1 MRDRHSILL
10 LAATSALFVAAV
22 LSGAIPAAGDE
33 PGFVSLFDGKTLS
46 GWSCPEMKFWS
57 VEDGAITARNAE
69 PIKLC
74 YYLVWQGGRPAE
86 FELKLKFRIQGTAEA
101 NSGVQFRSK
110 VRPDGFVEGYQA
122 DITREP
128 KFCGALYDETPKRGL
143 LAAKGQRVEVDEN
156 GHREIHQF
164 ADPAELWKRIDLD
177 GWNEYDILA
186 RGQHVATKVN
196 GCLMWEVTDRE
207 KGRQA
212 DAPGVIALQ
221 LHAGPPMQVQFK
233 DIRLKV
239 LTKGAE

>member
-1 MRDRHSILL
+1 MGKCLSILL
-10 LAATSALFVAAV
+10 LAALLAATI
-22 LSGAIPAAGDE
+22 SAAGE
-33 PGFVSLFDGKTLS
+33 EAGFVPLFDGKTLR
-46 GWSCPEMKFWS
+46 GWSCPEMKLWS
-57 VEDGAITARNAE
+57 VEDGAITGHNAE

-74 YYLVWQGGRPAE
+74 YYLVWQGGRPAD
-86 FELKLKFRIQGTAEA
+86 FERKLKFRIQGTAEA
-101 NSGVQFRSK
+101 NSGVQFRSS

-143 LAAKGQRVEVDEN
+143 LAAKGQRVGVDEN
-156 GHREIHQF
+156 GHRKIDEF
-164 ADPAELWKRIDLD
+164 ADAAELWKKIDLD

-186 RGQHVATKVN
+186 RGHHVATKVN

-207 KGRQA
+207 KGRRA

-221 LHAGPPMQVQFK
+221 IHAGPPMKVQFK

-239 LTKGAE
+239 LPKAGK